1 MQPALSYSN
10 SAFFS
15 RRRQAGVSLIEV
27 MVGMTLGLI
36 TVLIMTQ
43 AFSVNDAA
51 RRTTASASDSVQIGA
66 LASQYLNADLQDAG
80 SGLVRGGNVWGCKL
94 SIEKDGN
101 AVLPRPSA
109 FPAPFAAVPTT
120 LRAAPVVVFD
130 GGADSDVV
138 MVMAGNSMSA
148 NRDFPFTKAS
158 DGKLVFPNPV
168 GFQPND
174 MLLAVGRESALGTA
188 DCQMV
193 QVASDYQPSGDA
205 NPTEIYGAMGVS
217 AIKPANDA
225 VGLGATY
232 GGVSDT
238 VADRSPSVQNLGG
251 TPVIALYGVNDNNE
265 LVRYSVLDD
274 TSMVIAEN
282 VYLFKAIL
290 GVDTDDVGRISPDA
304 VGRYAIDEWNSPSDS
319 DWGAA
324 ALLAGTDV
332 AAQKLDLILALRV
345 ALVVQSASLSQQ
357 ESKNFSVFADDDD
370 KIDIE
375 LSGLDQRRR
384 YSVNEMVIP
393 LRNMRS
399 AYRGG

>member
-174 MLLAVGRESALGTA
+174 MLLAVGRESTLGTA

-225 VGLGATY
+225 VGLSATY

-265 LVRYSVLDD
+265 LVRYSVLDA
-274 TSMVIAEN
+274 TTTVLAEN
-282 VYLFKAIL
+282 IYRFKVL
-290 GVDTDDVGRISPDA
+290 MGVDKDAMRQDSSA
-304 VGRYAIDEWNSPSDS
+304 VGKYAIEEWVAPGSNDWSP
-319 DWGAA
+319 GV
-324 ALLAGTDV
+324 LLAGDTA

-357 ESKNFSVFADDDD
+357 ESNNFSVFADDDD

-375 LSGLDQRRR
+375 LSGLDQRRH

-399 AYRGG
+399 VYRGG